1 MKPLKSI
8 LALAALALLA
18 ACKKDEVLIQ
28 SPSDVNRPEVRIG
41 IMTGST
47 AEGLSKARFPK
58 AQLNSFDDIMD
69 AVTALKAKQV
79 DVAITAFPQA
89 LQLAKT
95 NPDLLMVPERLDH
108 EPTAAAVRQ
117 GNTAL
122 LDELNVMVAALRADG
137 TLADMEKRW
146 FKPDLAPYVEAELD
160 VPTTGTPLKVG
171 VAATREPASFVDKNG
186 KVSGFDSEIAR
197 RFAARVKRPIE
208 FVNMKFSALIPALQ
222 SGKIDLIVTGMSA
235 TPERRKFVDFS
246 EAYFDNALMLVVRKP
261 ASGAAAAAAAPKGL
275 NLAKVADAEDKR
287 VAVLLGSAHEA
298 HVTRNWSKAEA
309 VTYQTFSDMLLAVRT
324 GKADVGLC
332 DTAIVEEAVLKDP
345 ELAMFGET
353 LLPFGLGVGFNK
365 QSAALRDQFATFL
378 AALEA
383 DGTLADMRKR
393 WITDHGQ
400 DMPQLPAPPAGKP
413 MVVGTSSDGLPFEAI
428 VKGQLAGFD
437 IEMMER
443 FGRKIGRPVRFESM
457 PFGSLVAAVSA
468 GKVDAIAASIFITE
482 ERKKLIDFSPAYHQA
497 TSSLFARKQNIE
509 GAAAPAPTAAAKG
522 SMSSFEDAKSRRI
535 AVVAGSAHE
544 TYLAKVWPDTPVQQY
559 HTVADMLMAVRS
571 SKAEVG
577 FSDTD
582 TLKQAISPEGELV
595 MFGGDQ
601 IPFDRGIGFAK
612 GNTALRAEF
621 DSFLDALEADGT
633 LADMRKRWIE
643 DRARALPT
651 LPPAPAGKPL
661 VVGTA
666 DIGLPFDGVVDNK
679 PVGFDVELL
688 ERFGRKIGRPIRF
701 DSMMFGSIAPALASG
716 KIDVI
721 GVSIYITEERK
732 KSIEFS
738 KPDHKATSRL
748 FALRKQVAGAESAP
762 PVAAKNGFWSR
773 TAESFKANI
782 LTENRYLLLWDGLKI
797 TVLISVLST
806 LFGTLLGAGI
816 CMMRLSRRK
825 LLNVPAK
832 AYIGLLRGLPVLVLL
847 MLIFYVIF
855 ASVDI
860 PPVLVAVIAFG
871 MNFGAYAAEIFRSG
885 IEGID
890 KGQTEAGL
898 AMGFTR
904 VKTFLH
910 IVLPQMVRR
919 VLPVYKGEFIS
930 MIKMTSIV
938 GYIAVQDLTKASDI
952 IRSRTFD
959 AFFPLVM
966 VAVLYF
972 LIAWLLVQ
980 LLELLERRMDPRS
993 RRQGASR

>member
-8 LALAALALLA
+8 FALAALALLA
-18 ACKKDEVLIQ
+18 ACQKDEVLIQ
-28 SPSDVNRPEVRIG
+28 APSDVNRQEVRIG

-47 AEGLSKARFPK
+47 AEGLSKERFPK
-58 AQLNSFDDIMD
+58 AQLKSFDDIMD

-89 LQLAKT
+89 LQIAKT

-122 LDELNVMVAALRADG
+122 LGELNAMVAELRADG

-146 FKPDLAPYVEAELD
+146 FKSDSAAYVEPQLD
-160 VPTTGTPLKVG
+160 EPTTGEPLKIG

-186 KVSGFDSEIAR
+186 RVTGFDGEIAR
-197 RFAARVKRPIE
+197 RFAARVKRPVA
-208 FVNMKFSALIPALQ
+208 FVNMKFAALIPALQ

-261 ASGAAAAAAAPKGL
+261 ASGSVAAAATQGL
-275 NLAKVADAEDKR
+275 NLSKAADAEDKR

-298 HVTRNWSKAEA
+298 HVTKEWPRASAA
-309 VTYQTFSDMLLAVRT
+309 TFQTFGDMLLAVRT

-332 DTAIVEEAVLKDP
+332 DTAIVEEALSKDP
-345 ELAMFGET
+345 SLGMFGDT
-353 LLPFGLGVGFNK
+353 ILPFGLGVGFNK
-365 QSAALRDQFATFL
+365 QSTTLRDQFTAFL
-378 AALEA
+378 AASEA
-383 DGTLADMRKR
+383 DGTLADLRKR
-393 WITDHGQ
+393 WITGHANA
-400 DMPQLPAPPAGKP
+400 MPDLPPAPAGEP
-413 MVVGTSSDGLPFEAI
+413 LVIGTSAEGLPFEAI
-428 VKGQLAGFD
+428 VDGKLAGFD

-443 FGRKIGRPVRFESM
+443 FGRKIGRPVRFENM
-457 PFGSLVAAVSA
+457 PFGSLIAAVS
-468 GKVDAIAASIFITE
+468 GSKVDAIAASIFITE
-482 ERKKLIDFSPAYHQA
+482 ERKQRIDFSPSYHQA
-497 TSSLFARKQNIE
+497 TSSLFALKKDIA
-509 GAAAPAPTAAAKG
+509 GAAPVAPSATQKDLQLSKAT
-522 SMSSFEDAKSRRI
+522 DAQNKRI
-535 AVVAGSAHE
+535 AVMIGSAQE
-544 TYLAKVWPDTPVQQY
+544 TWLAKNWPQSTTTQY
-559 HTVADMLMAVRS
+559 HSVSDVLMAVTTR
-571 SKAEVG
+571 KADVG
-577 FSDTD
+577 IMDTD
-582 TLKQAISPEGELV
+582 TLKQAFGPDSQLV
-595 MFGGDQ
+595 MFGEEML
-601 IPFDRGIGFAK
+601 PFDRGVAFGKTAAK
-612 GNTALRAEF
+612 DLLPQFNAFVAE
-621 DSFLDALEADGT
+621 LEANGT
-633 LADMRKRWIE
+633 LPDMRKRWID
-643 DRARALPT
+643 DRSRVMPE
-651 LPPAPAGKPL
+651 LPPEPTGKP
-661 VVGTA
+661 VIAGVN
-666 DIGLPFDGVVDNK
+666 DVGLPFIGLVDNK
-679 PVGFDVELL
+679 LVGLDVELMA
-688 ERFGRKIGRPIRF
+688 RFSRKIGRPIRL
-701 DSMMFGSIAPALASG
+701 DSMMFGSLAPALASG
-716 KIDVI
+716 KIDML
-721 GVSIYITEERK
+721 GMSIYVTEERK
-732 KSIEFS
+732 KAFEFGTRS
-738 KPDHKATSRL
+738 HTANSHF
-748 FALRKQVAGAESAP
+748 FALRGNVAGATLVQSQP
-762 PVAAKNGFWSR
+762 GFWDK
-773 TAESFKANI
+773 TVESFKSNI

-904 VKTFLH
+904 LQTFLH

-959 AFFPLVM
+959 AFFPLIM

-993 RRQGASR
+993 QRRPGAAR